1 LPTPAKIARLSA
13 NNDKKTTTVT
23 VRHVLICAGLAAL
36 ANFFWAT
43 NAIVGKIA
51 VASLPAFTL
60 SQFRWWLAFVFIA
73 PFGLPHIRR
82 QWGWYRTYLPRLLPL
97 AVLSVTLYNTLQ
109 YWALE
114 YTEPVNIGAM
124 SALMPVMIFVLS
136 GWLGQGK
143 LTGLQWLTA
152 GVAVFGAYLVLTK
165 GRFLLNFSDTGLI
178 GDGIFVLGL
187 LSWSLYSVV
196 LKTVPTYEVNG
207 LGLLTFMIGV
217 GSLVIMPF
225 WLSGLAS
232 GNALLPSMD
241 VLWAVVYVALFPSL
255 VSYFSWIRA
264 VSVGDANIAGL
275 MMTTAPIF
283 NALLTLIVLRQPVL
297 LTQWIGIA
305 LVITGVVLTLNL
317 ARRRARA
324 ENREI

>member
-1 LPTPAKIARLSA
+1 MTLR
-13 NNDKKTTTVT
+13 N
-23 VRHVLICAGLAAL
+23 VLIAAGFAAI

-60 SQFRWWLAFVFIA
+60 SQFRWWLAFLFIA
-73 PFGLPHIRR
+73 PFGVPHIRR
-82 QWGWYRTYLPRLLPL
+82 QWAWYRAHLSRLLPL

-114 YTEPVNIGAM
+114 YTQPVNIGAM

-136 GWLGQGK
+136 GWLGQGR
-143 LTGLQWLTA
+143 LSGLQWLTS

-165 GRFLLNFSDTGLI
+165 GRFALSVSDTGLI
-178 GDGIFVLGL
+178 GDGIFLLAL

-207 LGLLTFMIGV
+207 VGLLTFMIGV
-217 GSLVIMPF
+217 GSIVIVPF
-225 WLSGLAS
+225 WLSGLVT
-232 GNALLPSMD
+232 GDALLPDLD

-255 VSYFSWIRA
+255 ISYFSWIRA

-283 NALLTLIVLRQPVL
+283 NALLTMIVLRQPVL
-297 LTQWIGIA
+297 LTQWVGIA
-305 LVITGVVLTLNL
+305 FVIAGVCLTLVL
-317 ARRRARA
+317 ARRTWAPR
-324 ENREI
+324 ENIE

>member
-1 LPTPAKIARLSA
+1 MSRRNLLIA
-13 NNDKKTTTVT
+13 
-23 VRHVLICAGLAAL
+23 AGFAAL

-60 SQFRWWLAFVFIA
+60 SQFRWWLALVLIL

-82 QWGWYRTYLPRLLPL
+82 QWHWYRTHMARLIPL
-97 AVLSVTLYNTLQ
+97 SILSVTLYNSFQ

-143 LTGLQWLTA
+143 LTGGQWLTA
-152 GVAVFGAYLVLTK
+152 GLAVAGAYLVLTR
-165 GRFLLNFSDTGLI
+165 GRALDFSDTGLI

-187 LSWSLYSVV
+187 LSWSLYSVI
-196 LKTVPTYEVNG
+196 LKTVPTHEVHG
-207 LGLLTFMIGV
+207 VGLLAFMIGS
-217 GSLVIMPF
+217 GSCFILPL

-232 GNALLPSMD
+232 GDLMVPPME
-241 VLWAVVYVALFPSL
+241 VLWAVAYVAVFPSL
-255 VSYFSWIRA
+255 ISYFSWIKA
-264 VSVGDANIAGL
+264 VSYGDANIAGL

-283 NALLTLIVLRQPVL
+283 NALLTLVVLQQAV
-297 LTQWIGIA
+297 TGIQWLGIA
-305 LVITGVVLTLNL
+305 LVIVGVALTLLL
-317 ARRRARA
+317 ARRPWTPR
-324 ENREI
+324 ENIE

>member
-1 LPTPAKIARLSA
+1 MTLR
-13 NNDKKTTTVT
+13 N
-23 VRHVLICAGLAAL
+23 VLIAAGFAAI

-60 SQFRWWLAFVFIA
+60 SQFRWWLAFLFIA
-73 PFGLPHIRR
+73 PFGVPHIRR
-82 QWGWYRTYLPRLLPL
+82 QWAWYRTHLPRLLPL

-114 YTEPVNIGAM
+114 YTQPVNIGAM

-136 GWLGQGK
+136 GWLGQGR
-143 LTGLQWLTA
+143 LSGLQWLTS

-165 GRFLLNFSDTGLI
+165 GRFALSFSDAGLI
-178 GDGIFVLGL
+178 GDGIFMLAL

-207 LGLLTFMIGV
+207 IGLLTFMIGV
-217 GSLVIMPF
+217 GSIVIVPF
-225 WLSGLAS
+225 WLSGLVT
-232 GNALLPSMD
+232 GDALLPDLD

-255 VSYFSWIRA
+255 ISYFSWIRA

-283 NALLTLIVLRQPVL
+283 NALLTMIVLRQPVL
-297 LTQWIGIA
+297 LTQWVGIGFVIA
-305 LVITGVVLTLNL
+305 GVCLTLVL
-317 ARRRARA
+317 ARRALAPR
-324 ENREI
+324 ENIE